1 MSSEDYNKL
10 AGIEENADVNIIEAI
25 TVNGDAVSV
34 TDKTAV
40 IEVNE
45 THGVLLDTIPTDTTL
60 TYQEDNKT
68 KSFTIGMSAI
78 YPDDSSGDGYGMHFF
93 KGTTSEGNAIWGKAV
108 SDEKYA
114 LKSYTYTKDESD
126 ELFAKK
132 SETVKLL
139 PLSVF
144 ELITKYT
151 ENGIMTEEDYNT
163 LMSYAPNETNEYMI
177 NYPGSGICVFNIQND
192 LSSVYVLIRFSLEE
206 EDTLWLWTINKD
218 TRSVT
223 NSYSTKHVGSRTE
236 GEISIFAG
244 SQDGDGTVSS
254 GSIILKRNGLGNKF
268 LSDNGSYIGID
279 VHPDGVRLETEPTD
293 DTLTYMVGDV
303 TYNFELGMSAIYPDA
318 GSDDGY
324 GISFFKGTT
333 SEGKAV
339 WEKGGQTYEHPK
351 FTAHEK
357 GLYKISVTK
366 EGHVDSAEPVVKE
379 DITALGIPDSIKYYT
394 AGKGI
399 SMEGDMFVH
408 ANNVNP
414 DNIGPLSV
422 SMNNGV
428 NIPSIS
434 YDSYGHIIGGDTIT
448 CYMDLASSSVNGL
461 MSINDKI
468 KMDYLDS
475 YTTATTVTNLN
486 VNFQSIYVT
495 LSNNATLSANYTG
508 SSLNGRTITAF
519 VYTPSSVTITIPTTG
534 DYVSMCGSSYTTKA
548 EGWVEFSLVCVN
560 GVWHIAKLEAE

>member
-1 MSSEDYNKL
+1 MKGIYINQQIVKTTAEWSVDSQIYPANTLLFERLDSGKFNIVL
-10 AGIEENADVNIIEAI
+10 ADG
-25 TVNGDAVSV
+25 VSV
-34 TDKTAV
+34 
-40 IEVNE
+40 
-45 THGVLLDTIPTDTTL
+45 
-60 TYQEDNKT
+60 
-68 KSFTIGMSAI
+68 F
-78 YPDDSSGDGYGMHFF
+78 
-93 KGTTSEGNAIWGKAV
+93 
-108 SDEKYA
+108 SDLQKIVTGIDA
-114 LKSYTYTKDESD
+114 YTKEESD
-126 ELFAKK
+126 ERYANK
-132 SETVKLL
+132 SESIKML
-139 PLSVF
+139 PSSIMDLMANYISG
-144 ELITKYT
+144 
-151 ENGIMTEEDYNT
+151 GIMTEEDYNT
-163 LMSYAPNETNEYMI
+163 LMSYAPNETN
-177 NYPGSGICVFNIQND
+177 NYIVDYIEFGFVSFYISKGSD
-192 LSSVYVLIRFSLEE
+192 SVDVMIRFTNGNYVSYYEFSIDRNDKMVTAVFLENSIVTYNGE
-206 EDTLWLWTINKD
+206 EIQLDVVFSNTGVVHRGTITLK
-218 TRSVT
+218 T
-223 NSYSTKHVGSRTE
+223 NGS
-236 GEISIFAG
+236 
-244 SQDGDGTVSS
+244 
-254 GSIILKRNGLGNKF
+254 GNKF

-279 VHPDGVRLETEPTD
+279 VHPDGARLETEPTE
-293 DTLTYMVGDV
+293 DTLTYMVGEV

-351 FTAHEK
+351 LTAHEK
-357 GLYKISVTK
+357 GLYKISVTE

-379 DITALGIPDSIKYYT
+379 DITALGIPGSIKYYT

-408 ANNVNP
+408 SNTVSP
-414 DNIGPLSV
+414 NIIEPSSV

-434 YDSYGHIIGGDTIT
+434 YDSYGHIIGGSTIT

-495 LSNNATLSANYTG
+495 LSNNATLSAKFTG
-508 SSLNGRTITAF
+508 SSLNGRSITVF

-548 EGWVEFSLVCVN
+548 GGWVEFSLTCVA
-560 GVWHIAKLEAE
+560 GLWHIAKLEQE